1 MTRQEGP
8 FGVQPEPRGHE
19 ILAPLRLAG
28 IEGRVKGV
36 LDERSL
42 LLERRDGK
50 GLRIDVESIH
60 RVRHHHMPITPP
72 GITWIGV
79 ITLILAARVLS
90 GPIQLYA
97 LAIGAITIFSW
108 LIGRRPALCIDTKA
122 GDRHIIHG
130 RDSLLLRTQMMVNR
144 LCDGKSMDEAREG
157 LEELHRHSN
166 YPAVTPLESIQAEAA
181 IIAGQIIEDA
191 QLLPEP
197 DVFDEADLEQ
207 ALKNMY
213 RGEESQI
220 PEPQPAETFVAP
232 AATIIATESFAT
244 DTPADHAGRS
254 LLDRA
259 RNSLHETRPEA
270 VAQEVQPEN
279 LESWTQPW
287 NRPAENPPAADASSA
302 YERTWGRTEPDW
314 YAERDQAGT
323 RIQSALTEAKEEA
336 GSFFSGSMFDA
347 PEPSTTT
354 ETGIFGSMFDAPAT
368 VTPPMVAPLQE
379 PVQPLMPVA
388 APVALAT
395 TLPEPTFH
403 AVREECTPGIV
414 AAARLEREAEQAVAS
429 QPVESRAQPNTS
441 LTAFPALSAMAASQP
456 SMRLRPRAHKESR
469 LGRLAKRSIS
479 ALFRT
484 EAERPNRQM
493 VRPVEVQDDYAATY
507 GDEDGFADGNYR
519 ELPLRSGQIIRLRAD
534 QDHQAEVAERL
545 RDLSRSSGG
554 VIADDDTDA
563 LIERLSA
570 SGDLAPIASLLAAAD
585 DQSISF
591 GTLASTSPPKQAPGH
606 HGLSRLG

>member
-336 GSFFSGSMFDA
+336 GSFFSGSM
-347 PEPSTTT
+347 PPS
-354 ETGIFGSMFDAPAT
+354 
-368 VTPPMVAPLQE
+368 
-379 PVQPLMPVA
+379 
-388 APVALAT
+388 
-395 TLPEPTFH
+395 
-403 AVREECTPGIV
+403 
-414 AAARLEREAEQAVAS
+414 
-429 QPVESRAQPNTS
+429 
-441 LTAFPALSAMAASQP
+441 
-456 SMRLRPRAHKESR
+456 LRPPPRRASSVR
-469 LGRLAKRSIS
+469 CSMPR
-479 ALFRT
+479 
-484 EAERPNRQM
+484 RPSHLRWS
-493 VRPVEVQDDYAATY
+493 
-507 GDEDGFADGNYR
+507 
-519 ELPLRSGQIIRLRAD
+519 PLSK
-534 QDHQAEVAERL
+534 
-545 RDLSRSSGG
+545 
-554 VIADDDTDA
+554 
-563 LIERLSA
+563 
-570 SGDLAPIASLLAAAD
+570 
-585 DQSISF
+585 
-591 GTLASTSPPKQAPGH
+591 SPFNP
-606 HGLSRLG
+606 